1 MSHFCG
7 EKFLKP
13 CHQLSR
19 FWLENTEWKPCVH
32 QGEALYCFVTLVEG
46 AVFTPAL
53 TKQLTTMIREQIA
66 PFAAPDFI
74 QDAPGLPKTR

>member
-1 MSHFCG
+1 
-7 EKFLKP
+7 
-13 CHQLSR
+13 
-19 FWLENTEWKPCVH
+19 
-32 QGEALYCFVTLVEG
+32 VTLVEG

-74 QDAPGLPKTR
+74 QDAPGLPKTRR